1 MIKLENLKMSKQF
14 SYRNVNKIGE
24 LYYNSIALLQ
34 SWSSLSANFYSNVN
48 DNPLNTFSNVDD
60 NNPIDGPSCLSAFE
74 IEEPE
79 IKDGIIEI
87 NHSHYSVL
95 LDNSQYSHL
104 LNWY

>member
-14 SYRNVNKIGE
+14 SE
-24 LYYNSIALLQ
+24 LSKRQQNRRTLLQ
-34 SWSSLSANFYSNVN
+34 FNCFITIVKYLSANFYSNVN

-74 IEEPE
+74 FEEPE
-79 IKDGIIEI
+79 IKDSMIEI
-87 NHSHYSVL
+87 NHSHYSAL

-104 LNWY
+104 LN